1 MDKGLHWVNQWQGED
16 VVCIASGPS
25 LTVEQVEYVRGKA
38 RVIAV
43 NDNYKLAPWADAIYA
58 CDHRW
63 WSCHID
69 QARHTQAQ
77 LWSMDESACR
87 DYGLRYVHAV
97 RQDGFSTEAGVICHG
112 TNSGYQ
118 AMNLAYQFGA
128 SRIILIGY
136 DCQHT
141 GGKRHW
147 FGDHPKGWGNAN
159 MVSRWL
165 QSYNSVVCPIP
176 IINCTLDTALS
187 FPMARLEDV
196 L

>member
-1 MDKGLHWVNQWQGED
+1 MQWVGQWRGED

-25 LTVEQVEYVRGKA
+25 LTPEQVAYVNGKA

-43 NDNYKLAPWADAIYA
+43 SDNYKLAPWADAIYS

-63 WSCHID
+63 WSCNHQD
-69 QARHTQAQ
+69 ARATGAQ
-77 LWSMDESACR
+77 LWSMDEVACR
-87 DYGLRYVHAV
+87 DFGLRYVQAI
-97 RQDGFSTEAGVICHG
+97 RQDGFNTAHGLINHG
-112 TNSGYQ
+112 TNSGFQ

-128 SRIILIGY
+128 KRIILIGY

-159 MVSRWL
+159 HTDRWL
-165 QSYNSVVCPIP
+165 KSYSTVECPVP
-176 IINCTLDTALS
+176 IINCTIETALS
-187 FPMARLEDV
+187 FPRARLEDV